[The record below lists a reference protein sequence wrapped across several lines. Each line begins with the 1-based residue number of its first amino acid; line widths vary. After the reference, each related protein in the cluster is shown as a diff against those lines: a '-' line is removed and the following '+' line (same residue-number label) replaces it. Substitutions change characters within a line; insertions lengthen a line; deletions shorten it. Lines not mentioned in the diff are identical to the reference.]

1 MKELKGKYAIKEM
14 AEYLKVSRSAFY
26 RWQRYGESPKAREDA
41 VLKARIKAIFD
52 GSGKTYGALRTSLD
66 LKDEGVK
73 CGKFRTRRLMK
84 ELSLTPK
91 AKRKYKATTDS
102 NHKKETA
109 PNLLG
114 QKFAVAVPDRVWVG
128 DITYV
133 WTHEG
138 WLYLAVVID
147 LFSRKVVGWAMS
159 DQIKRGLVIS
169 AFNMAVRSRNPLPD
183 LIFHSDKG
191 SQYCSD
197 DFKKALKNVKAI
209 QSMSGKGNC
218 YDNAVAESFFH
229 TLKVE
234 ELHSLIFLTRNAAKR
249 CIFEYIEVFY
259 NKKRRHSYIN
269 YLSPERFENR
279 YRINNLKDVA

>member
-1 MKELKGKYAIKEM
+1 MTALKSKYHIKEM
-14 AEYLKVSRSAFY
+14 AEFLKVSRSAFY
-26 RWQRYGESPKAREDA
+26 RWQRFGESQKAREDA
-41 VLKARIKAIFD
+41 NLKVRI
-52 GSGKTYGALRTSLD
+52 GKLFERSRQTYGAVRIAKD
-66 LKDEGVK
+66 LQDEDVK
-73 CGKFRTRRLMK
+73 CGRFRTTRLMK
-84 ELSLTPK
+84 ELSLIPK
-91 AKRKYKATTDS
+91 AKKKFKATTDS
-102 NHKKETA
+102 KHNKGFA

-114 QKFAVAVPDRVWVG
+114 QKFAVAAPDMVWAG

-133 WTHEG
+133 PTREG

-159 DQIKRGLVIS
+159 DRIKKELVIN
-169 AFNMAVRSRNPLPD
+169 AFNMAARNRKLLPD

-197 DFKKALKNVKAI
+197 DFKKALEKVKAI

-218 YDNAVAESFFH
+218 YDNAVVESFFH

-234 ELHSLIFLTRNAAKR
+234 ELHNLIFLTRDSAKR
-249 CIFEYIEVFY
+249 CIFEYIEMFY

-269 YLSPERFENR
+269 YLSPEKFENY
-279 YRINNLKDVA
+279 YRINNLEDVA

>member
-1 MKELKGKYAIKEM
+1 MSALNAKYHIKEM

-26 RWQRYGESPKAREDA
+26 RWQRCGESPKSRED
-41 VLKARIKAIFD
+41 VMLKVRIREIFND
-52 GSGKTYGALRTSLD
+52 NKQSYGAVRIAED

-84 ELSLTPK
+84 ELGLQPK

-102 NHKKETA
+102 NHKMGFA

-133 WTHEG
+133 PTHEG

-159 DQIKRGLVIS
+159 DRLKRGLVIS
-169 AFNMAVRSRNPLPD
+169 AFNMAVRIRRPLPD

-191 SQYCSD
+191 SQYASD

-259 NKKRRHSYIN
+259 NKKRRHSYTN
-269 YLSPERFENR
+269 YLSPENFEKR
-279 YRINNLKDVA
+279 YCINELEHVA

>member
-1 MKELKGKYAIKEM
+1 MTALKSKYHINEM
-14 AEYLKVSRSAFY
+14 AEFLKVSRSAFY
-26 RWQRYGESPKAREDA
+26 RWQRFGESQKAREDA
-41 VLKARIKAIFD
+41 NLKVRIRKLFER
-52 GSGKTYGALRTSLD
+52 SRQTYGAVRIAKD
-66 LKDEGVK
+66 LQDEDVK
-73 CGKFRTRRLMK
+73 CGRFRTTRLMK
-84 ELSLTPK
+84 ELSLIPK
-91 AKRKYKATTDS
+91 AKKKFKATTDS
-102 NHKKETA
+102 KHNKGFA

-114 QKFAVAVPDRVWVG
+114 QKFAVAAPDMVWAG

-133 WTHEG
+133 PTREG

-159 DQIKRGLVIS
+159 DRIKKELVIN
-169 AFNMAVRSRNPLPD
+169 AFNMAARNRKLLPD

-197 DFKKALKNVKAI
+197 DFKKALEKVKAI

-218 YDNAVAESFFH
+218 YDNAVVESFFH

-234 ELHSLIFLTRNAAKR
+234 ELHNLIFLTRDSAKR
-249 CIFEYIEVFY
+249 CIFEYIEMFY

-269 YLSPERFENR
+269 YLSPEKFENY
-279 YRINNLKDVA
+279 YRINNLEDVA

>member
-1 MKELKGKYAIKEM
+1 MSALKVKYHVQEM

-26 RWQRYGESPKAREDA
+26 RWRRFGESPKARQDRA
-41 VLKARIKAIFD
+41 LKARIREIFD
-52 GSGKTYGALRTSLD
+52 GSGKTYGALRISLD
-66 LKDEGVK
+66 LQDEGVK
-73 CGKFRTRRLMK
+73 CGKYRTLRLMK
-84 ELSLTPK
+84 GLGLTPK

-102 NHKKETA
+102 NHSKETA

-133 WTHEG
+133 PTHEG

-159 DQIKRGLVIS
+159 DRLKRGLVIN
-169 AFNMAVRSRNPLPD
+169 AFNMAVRSRKPLPD

-234 ELHSLIFLTRNAAKR
+234 ELHSLLFLTRNAAKR

-279 YRINNLKDVA
+279 YRINELGNVA

>member
-1 MKELKGKYAIKEM
+1 MKELKEKYTIKEM
-14 AEYLKVSRSAFY
+14 AEFIKVSRSAFY
-26 RWQRYGESPKAREDA
+26 RWMKYGESPKAREDEA
-41 VLKARIKAIFD
+41 LKAHIKALFD
-52 GSGKTYGALRTSLD
+52 KSGKTYGAYRISLD
-66 LKDEGVK
+66 LKDKDIK
-73 CGKFRTRRLMK
+73 CGKFRTNRLMK

-91 AKRKYKATTDS
+91 AKKKYKATTDS
-102 NHKKETA
+102 NHNKVMA
-109 PNLLG
+109 PNLIG

-133 WTHEG
+133 PTREG

-159 DQIKRGLVIS
+159 DRLKRGLVIS
-169 AFNMAVRSRNPLPD
+169 AFLMAVRNRNPLPG
-183 LIFHSDKG
+183 LIFHSDRG
-191 SQYCSD
+191 AQYASD
-197 DFKKALKNVKAI
+197 DYKKVLKKIDAI

-234 ELHSLIFLTRNAAKR
+234 ELHSLVFFTRDAARR

-259 NKKRRHSYIN
+259 NKKRRHSYTN
-269 YLSPERFENR
+269 YLSPDNFENR
-279 YRINNLKDVA
+279 YHIKRLGNVA

>member
-1 MKELKGKYAIKEM
+1 MSALNSKYHIKEM
-14 AEYLKVSRSAFY
+14 AECLKVSRSAFY
-26 RWQRYGESPKAREDA
+26 RWQRYGESQKAGEDA
-41 VLKARIKAIFD
+41 TLKVRIREIFNNN
-52 GSGKTYGALRTSLD
+52 KQAYGALRIAKEL
-66 LKDEGVK
+66 EAAGVK
-73 CGKFRTRRLMK
+73 CGKFRTLRLMK
-84 ELSLTPK
+84 ELGLQPK
-91 AKRKYKATTDS
+91 AKKKYKATTDS
-102 NHKKETA
+102 NHKTGFA

-133 WTHEG
+133 PTHEG

-159 DQIKRGLVIS
+159 DRIKRGLVII
-169 AFNMAVRSRNPLPD
+169 AFNMAVRNRKPLSD
-183 LIFHSDKG
+183 LVFHSDKG

-197 DFKKALKNVKAI
+197 DFKKALQDAKAI

-234 ELHSLIFLTRNAAKR
+234 ELHSLVFLTRNAAKQ

-259 NKKRRHSYIN
+259 NKKRRHSYTN
-269 YLSPERFENR
+269 YLSPENYEKQYFIRELEN
-279 YRINNLKDVA
+279 VA

>member
-1 MKELKGKYAIKEM
+1 MSRLKVKYHIKEM

-26 RWQRYGESPKAREDA
+26 QWTKYGESPKAREDKA
-41 VLKARIKAIFD
+41 LKVRITELFD
-52 GSGKTYGALRTSLD
+52 KSGKTYGAKRISLD
-66 LKDEGVK
+66 LHDEGLN
-73 CGKFRTRRLMK
+73 CGKFRTLRLMK
-84 ELSLTPK
+84 ELGLTTK

-102 NHKKETA
+102 NHGKETA

-159 DQIKRGLVIS
+159 DRIKRGLVIS

-197 DFKKALKNVKAI
+197 DFKKTLKGVKAI

-234 ELHSLIFLTRNAAKR
+234 ELHSLIFLTRNAARR

-279 YRINNLKDVA
+279 YRFNNLKDVA

>member
-1 MKELKGKYAIKEM
+1 MQELKGKYTIKEM

-26 RWQRYGESPKAREDA
+26 RWQKYGESPKAFEDTA
-41 VLKARIKAIFD
+41 LKVRIRAIFD
-52 GSGKTYGALRTSLD
+52 GNKQAYGALRISLD

-73 CGKFRTRRLMK
+73 CGKFRTLRLMK
-84 ELSLTPK
+84 ELGLTPK
-91 AKRKYKATTDS
+91 AKKKFKATTDS
-102 NHKKETA
+102 NHNMGFA
-109 PNLLG
+109 PNLLN
-114 QKFAVAVPDRVWVG
+114 QKFTVVVPDRVWVG

-159 DQIKRGLVIS
+159 DRLKRGLVIS
-169 AFNMAVRSRNPLPD
+169 AFNMAMRSRKPLPD

-197 DFKKALKNVKAI
+197 DFKKTLKDAKVI

-234 ELHSLIFLTRNAAKR
+234 ELYSLIFLTRSSARR

-259 NKKRRHSYIN
+259 NKKRRHSYTN

-279 YRINNLKDVA
+279 YRINELENVA